1 MQEILMCTTAAPT
14 YFSPH
19 SMVAEK
25 SLYVERGVQA
35 NNPTMIAYVK
45 AIQDYQLPRDK
56 IVVLSVVTGD
66 YVPDEL
72 GPNQEPIALDE
83 SSDDILEKLFDLAAE
98 HFEVMEAY
106 PGPKKRP
113 VNGQLISS
121 KRSTQK
127 TAR

>member
-72 GPNQEPIALDE
+72 GPNRKRNL
-83 SSDDILEKLFDLAAE
+83 LFWYDNSE
-98 HFEVMEAY
+98 E
-106 PGPKKRP
+106 
-113 VNGQLISS
+113 ISKVIWMDQRIIS
-121 KRSTQK
+121 IHKCVLYWTMTNIVGGK
-127 TAR
+127 FG